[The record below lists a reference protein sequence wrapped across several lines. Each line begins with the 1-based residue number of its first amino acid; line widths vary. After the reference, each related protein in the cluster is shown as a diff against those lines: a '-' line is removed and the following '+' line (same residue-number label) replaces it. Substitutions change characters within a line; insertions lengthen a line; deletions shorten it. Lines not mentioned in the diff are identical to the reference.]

1 MSFEKIDSSP
11 CNGNVICF
19 KINKVR
25 EMLKMRYTKVI
36 YVVKES
42 LHIYPPCVSQ
52 IIMLNELGI
61 EVTVLYGECD
71 SNVIDMFNNRH
82 VNCIDIGNY
91 RINNRL
97 IGKIQSYISFRLKA
111 WKYIKR
117 NFDDKTILWFGT
129 AASAI
134 ALIGTYKRIP
144 YILSVLELYDTVPFY
159 RNGLKKIIKG
169 AKAVISCEIN
179 RARIM
184 KNWWSLNDLPYV
196 MPNKPYIHS
205 RELRTQPTTEAV
217 VEAIKKMD
225 CKKCILYQGLISADR
240 DLSKLAEALNEIDS
254 DYFLVLIGK
263 EHYDGINAIKNIY
276 KDTIYLGFF
285 PAPTHLQITSYAHI
299 GVANYDYSS
308 LNNLFCAPNKI
319 YEYAGF
325 GIPILGNDVPG
336 LQYTIGTAR
345 AGVCA
350 DFLNRKSIIDALME
364 IEENYT
370 EYSKNAVKF
379 YESNDNL
386 EIMKKIVNSVLK

>member
-1 MSFEKIDSSP
+1 M
-11 CNGNVICF
+11 
-19 KINKVR
+19 
-25 EMLKMRYTKVI
+25 
-36 YVVKES
+36 
-42 LHIYPPCVSQ
+42 
-52 IIMLNELGI
+52 
-61 EVTVLYGECD
+61 
-71 SNVIDMFNNRH
+71 
-82 VNCIDIGNY
+82 
-91 RINNRL
+91 
-97 IGKIQSYISFRLKA
+97 
-111 WKYIKR
+111 
-117 NFDDKTILWFGT
+117 
-129 AASAI
+129 
-134 ALIGTYKRIP
+134 
-144 YILSVLELYDTVPFY
+144 
-159 RNGLKKIIKG
+159 
-169 AKAVISCEIN
+169 
-179 RARIM
+179 
-184 KNWWSLNDLPYV
+184 
-196 MPNKPYIHS
+196 
-205 RELRTQPTTEAV
+205 
-217 VEAIKKMD
+217 
-225 CKKCILYQGLISADR
+225 
-240 DLSKLAEALNEIDS
+240 
-254 DYFLVLIGK
+254 IGK